1 MATVLGIDALNRK
14 QLEKNARNLGIYYT
28 AADTRAQLVTKIKAK

>member
-14 QLEKNARNLGIYYT
+14 QLAKTARNLGIYYT
-28 AADTRAQLVTKIKAK
+28 AADTPAQLVTKIKAK